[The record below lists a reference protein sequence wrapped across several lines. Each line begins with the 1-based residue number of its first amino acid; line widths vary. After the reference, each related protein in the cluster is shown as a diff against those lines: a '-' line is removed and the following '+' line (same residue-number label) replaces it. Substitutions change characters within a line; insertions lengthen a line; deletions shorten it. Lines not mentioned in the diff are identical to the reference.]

1 METLLTSIRLVALM
15 CLARMAAAKHARRP
29 RTGELTRLAGIA
41 LLVACT
47 PAGSQPD
54 GSTGSDAVLSISSTM
69 CEDMKDHHVLNKGAP
84 VGCERLKLVQFS
96 YIGFDHQTYHGQ
108 IIVLDAVA
116 EQVLQ
121 IFVTL
126 RARSFP
132 IAGAQLMNRYNGDDD
147 ASMGENNTSAFNVRR
162 IAGGGAMSL
171 HSYGVAID
179 INPVQNPFVR
189 RSATG
194 QKSKIS
200 VSPKAGADYTVR
212 KPIRP
217 GMAESIVDVFED
229 HGFAEWGGRWRNPI
243 DYQHFQVRKKLAY
256 QLVRLPAEQARATF
270 ERYVMRYNGC
280 VQAASRKE
288 TARRLCA
295 NQ

>member
-1 METLLTSIRLVALM
+1 LVALM
-15 CLARMAAAKHARRP
+15 SLTKMAAKHAP
-29 RTGELTRLAGIA
+29 RSRNDELTRLAGIA

-47 PAGSQPD
+47 PVCSQAEE
-54 GSTGSDAVLSISSTM
+54 STGSDAVLPISSTM
-69 CEDMKDHHVLNKGAP
+69 CEDMKEHRVLNKGAP

-96 YIGFDHQTYHGQ
+96 YIGFDHQTYNRGQ
-108 IIVLDAVA
+108 IMVLDAVA

-121 IFVTL
+121 IFATL

-147 ASMGENNTSAFNVRR
+147 ASMGENNTSAFNVRQ
-162 IAGGGAMSL
+162 ITGGGAMSL

-179 INPVQNPFVR
+179 INPVQNPFVT

-194 QKSKIS
+194 QKSKIT

-217 GMAESIVDVFED
+217 GMAESIVGVFED

-243 DYQHFQVRKKLAY
+243 DYQHFQVKKELAY
-256 QLVRLPAEQARATF
+256 QLARLPAEQARATF
-270 ERYVMRYNGC
+270 ERYVMRYNSC

-288 TARRLCA
+288 AARRLCA